1 MEGPDLFAK
10 QRLFYLRDGYKK
22 SNFYAHA
29 EHAANQD
36 TIREFVGR
44 DVGAVIVWFCR
55 VTCTTGIV
63 WFCRV
68 TCTLSVRV
76 VVVSDLTHHINSF
89 GYDRTTNL
97 HTLCREMSS
106 DSFFCSENIVIQP
119 E

>member
-44 DVGAVIVWFCR
+44 DVG
-55 VTCTTGIV
+55 TGIV

-76 VVVSDLTHHINSF
+76 VVVSDLTHHINCF
-89 GYDRTTNL
+89 WYDRTTNL
-97 HTLCREMSS
+97 LCVEKCHQIP
-106 DSFFCSENIVIQP
+106 FFCSENIVIQP